1 MEWIEQILPENS
13 LREGRNI
20 ENFFHI
26 GLEMNEK
33 NSIQFFSKNEILLT
47 FSTIDSRS
55 ASLSNRYSSSDLI
68 KE

>member
-1 MEWIEQILPENS
+1 MDRTDSPGEFPP
-13 LREGRNI
+13 GRSKYLKV
-20 ENFFHI
+20 FFI
-26 GLEMNEK
+26 LEMNEK
-33 NSIQFFSKNEILLT
+33 NSIQLFSKNEILLT

>member
-1 MEWIEQILPENS
+1 MEWIEQIIPENS

-20 ENFFHI
+20 SKFFNI

-33 NSIQFFSKNEILLT
+33 NSIQFFSKNEILST

-55 ASLSNRYSSSDLI
+55 ASLSNRYPSSDLI